1 MSDAQCTECARL
13 EREKEE
19 ARSAGNMSRVTDC
32 DVLLKRHPDHSETLA
47 PVGKGWA

>member
-1 MSDAQCTECARL
+1 MSGTQCAECTQL

-32 DVLLKRHPDHSETLA
+32 DVLLKQHPDHSETLA